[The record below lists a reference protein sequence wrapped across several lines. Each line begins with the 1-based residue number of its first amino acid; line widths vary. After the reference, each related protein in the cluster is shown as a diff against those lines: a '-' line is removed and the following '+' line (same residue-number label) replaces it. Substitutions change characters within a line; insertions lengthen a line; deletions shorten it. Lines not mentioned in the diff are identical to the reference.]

1 MPGKRDTFTPKQ
13 NRPAPALL
21 SSMVQSTVDY
31 WQTATRQM
39 FAAMHAGNGQ
49 KPRQEYRARP
59 LEPYSPESFQQ
70 LFDLSFAT
78 MLKNGPAGA
87 WTQQQQRTPLVAM
100 KLFEDGFEH
109 LNRLLQ
115 EISNGMHLSARGPS
129 QIDRQTP
136 ALGELLRACAK
147 NFEKGISF
155 PKLGLNRCYQ
165 ERLTQAMITFND
177 FTLVSGEFSMLMLQ
191 PVESAFIKMR
201 ATLKEMAKGNGYST
215 QVKDYYAIWIKIL
228 EKDYLM
234 LLSSP
239 GFIVSFHSLIDK
251 YNSFH
256 ASCEQVMQD
265 WLQFLPVTTK
275 KDMQAVYKENHLMKK
290 EIRVLTRRLE
300 SIEQKVLRLEE
311 NSHMDRREQRS
322 NVSTLRLQG
331 GKAK

>member
-165 ERLTQAMITFND
+165 ERLTQAMATFND

-201 ATLKEMAKGNGYST
+201 AK
-215 QVKDYYAIWIKIL
+215 
-228 EKDYLM
+228 
-234 LLSSP
+234 
-239 GFIVSFHSLIDK
+239 
-251 YNSFH
+251 
-256 ASCEQVMQD
+256 
-265 WLQFLPVTTK
+265 
-275 KDMQAVYKENHLMKK
+275 
-290 EIRVLTRRLE
+290 R
-300 SIEQKVLRLEE
+300 
-311 NSHMDRREQRS
+311 
-322 NVSTLRLQG
+322 
-331 GKAK
+331 